1 MKAFKGPVVVG
12 GGAAGLAAC
21 LTLEAAGQRPTL
33 LEAADVL
40 GGRLATERLPD
51 GTPVDRGFQV
61 LQSAYPELKRWADF
75 DALDCIAFVPG
86 ARVHLNGRWRTLA
99 DPRRAPGLLF
109 ATVFSGIGSWADR
122 IKVLRLVYAL
132 RRTGADDVQEGRFGA
147 GRDQANPWSHRSTA
161 DFLKTWGF
169 SRAFIRDF
177 LAPFFAGIFLEGA
190 LETPAAQF
198 QYTFKMLSEGPVLKP
213 RQGMSSLV
221 AHLQD
226 QLKQTDIHVGCRIN
240 AVTGKALQIDGAERP
255 LDAGAIVTV
264 PGLHPEFVV
273 EEWNA
278 CLNVV
283 LQTTAAPF
291 GHPLIGLIPGAKC
304 VTNFQFMAD
313 VEGEV
318 GDKRINVT
326 ALLPSAAQQE
336 ETVTRVRQE
345 LAAAGIECGDVLWS
359 ARIDQALPR
368 MRRVGPAAMPTNS
381 GAVYFAGDGALAPS
395 LDGALRAGRLAAEAW
410 LKGHAPH

>member
-40 GGRLATERLPD
+40 GGRLATDRLPD

-61 LQSAYPELKRWADF
+61 LQSAYPELNRWVDF

-86 ARVHLNGRWRTLA
+86 ARVHLSERWHTLA

-109 ATVFSGIGSWADR
+109 ATVFSGIGSWSDR
-122 IKVLRLVYAL
+122 IKVLRLVHAL
-132 RRTGADDVQEGRFGA
+132 RRTRADDIQQGRFGMDRA
-147 GRDQANPWSHRSTA
+147 SAALWSQRSTA
-161 DFLKTWGF
+161 DFLEAWGF
-169 SRAFIRDF
+169 SPAFVGDF

-213 RQGMSSLV
+213 RQGMSALV

-226 QLKQTDIHVGCRIN
+226 QLKQTDIHVGCRID
-240 AVTGKALQIDGAERP
+240 AVNGKALQVDGTERP
-255 LDAGAIVTV
+255 LNEGAIVTV

-273 EEWNA
+273 DQWNA

-283 LQTTAAPF
+283 FQTHAAPF
-291 GHPLIGLIPGAKC
+291 GRPLIGLLPGAQS
-304 VTNFQFMAD
+304 VTNFHFMAD
-313 VEGEV
+313 VEGGV
-318 GDKRINVT
+318 GENRINVT
-326 ALLPSAAQQE
+326 ALYPSGAQE
-336 ETVTRVRQE
+336 AEVLLRMRSE
-345 LAAAGIECGDVLWS
+345 LGAAGIDCGDVVWR

-368 MRRVGPAAMPTNS
+368 LRRVGPAAMPNNME
-381 GAVYFAGDGALAPS
+381 GVYFAGDGAFAPS

-410 LKGHAPH
+410 LEDHANH